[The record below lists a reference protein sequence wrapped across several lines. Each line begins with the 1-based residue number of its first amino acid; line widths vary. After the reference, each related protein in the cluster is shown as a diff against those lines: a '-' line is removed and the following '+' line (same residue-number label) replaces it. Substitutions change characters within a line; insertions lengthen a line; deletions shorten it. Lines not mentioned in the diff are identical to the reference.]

1 MAICAGIKKIVYDDV
16 TKITEAL
23 DATKAATIIKA
34 AITAGNVVPNV
45 HQETWSLDESE
56 SSPTGYKNQLNGKT
70 YRYDKPQAGDLTPSW
85 TIGQYDWK
93 SKATFMGGKVVT
105 DSSSLKD
112 IGWERGDKENINKAL
127 FCLTDDD
134 VWFIFPNCL
143 IDAREANTDKAIAIA
158 VKGYVQEHSV
168 AGVANEYNFEE
179 SSVKALTV

>member
-1 MAICAGIKKIVYDDV
+1 MAICAGIKKIVYAETSV
-16 TKITEAL
+16 VTEAL
-23 DATKAATIIKA
+23 DPTKAATIIKA
-34 AITAGNVVPNV
+34 AITAGNIVQNV
-45 HQETWSLDESE
+45 HGETWSLDEAE

-93 SKATFMGGKVVT
+93 EKAAFMGGSVIK
-105 DSSSLKD
+105 DSTETKD
-112 IGWERGDKENINKAL
+112 IGWERGDKTNIYKAL

-134 VWFIFPNCL
+134 VWFIFPKCL

-158 VKGYVQEHSV
+158 VKGYVQEPSV
-168 AGVANEYNFEE
+168 AGVANEYDFEE

>member
-16 TKITEAL
+16 SKISEAL
-23 DATKAATIIKA
+23 DASKAATIIKA
-34 AITAGNVVPNV
+34 AVAAGNIVPNV
-45 HQETWSLDESE
+45 HQETWSIDEAE
-56 SSPTGYKNQLNGKT
+56 SAPTGYKNQLNGKT

-93 SKATFMGGKVVT
+93 SKAAFMGGKVI
-105 DSSSLKD
+105 KD
-112 IGWERGDKENINKAL
+112 ASGEKEIGWERGDKESIHKAL

-158 VKGYVQEHSV
+158 VKGYVQEAPV
-168 AGVANEYNFEE
+168 RGVANEYNFEE
-179 SSVKALTV
+179 SAAKALTA